1 MRAERF
7 PTLARVLRDH
17 RRAFVAWLVALAA
30 ITVFYMSFWPTMG
43 QAMLEAIEGMPEG
56 LTTALGYDRIG
67 TAAGYLEA
75 VVYGLLGPILLL
87 VYGIGL
93 GVRLTAGQEE
103 DGTLELDL
111 TAPVARGRIYG
122 ERLAAVWL
130 LLVGLVVGVTVAV
143 LVSDPVFGLDLD
155 LANVVATSFGLTL
168 LVGAFATLG
177 FAAGA
182 ATGRRSVALGA
193 VAGLAVV
200 GYVFRGVANA
210 AGVDAL
216 AAVSPFSWFLA
227 PDPLANGFDLASTLK
242 LASITA
248 VAAPLGLW
256 RFRQRDLMI

>member
-1 MRAERF
+1 MRAEPF
-7 PTLARVLRDH
+7 PTVARVLRDH
-17 RRAFVAWLVALAA
+17 RRAFVTWLVALTA
-30 ITVFYMSFWPTMG
+30 ITAFYMAFWPMMG
-43 QAMLEAIEGMPEG
+43 AEMLAAIEGMPEG
-56 LTTALGYDRIG
+56 LMTAMGYDRIG

-111 TAPVARGRIYG
+111 TAPVARGRLYG

-130 LLVGLVVGVTVAV
+130 LLLGLIVGVTLAV
-143 LVSDPVFGLDLD
+143 FVSDPLFDLGLDLGH
-155 LANVVATSFGLTL
+155 VVAASVGLFL
-168 LVGAFATLG
+168 LVGGFATLG
-177 FAAGA
+177 FAVGA
-182 ATGRRSVALGA
+182 ATGRRSIALGA

-216 AAVSPFSWFLA
+216 AVLSPFSWFLA
-227 PDPLANGFDLASTLK
+227 PDPLGNGFDLASTLK
-242 LASITA
+242 LAAISL
-248 VAAPLGLW
+248 VAAPIGLW
-256 RFRQRDLMI
+256 RFRRRDLMT

>member
-1 MRAERF
+1 MRAERL

-17 RRAFVAWLVALAA
+17 RRAFVTWLVALTA
-30 ITVFYMSFWPTMG
+30 ITAFYMAFWPMMG
-43 QAMLEAIEGMPEG
+43 AEMLAAIEGMPEG
-56 LTTALGYDRIG
+56 LMTAMGYDRIG

-93 GVRLTAGQEE
+93 GVRLIAGQEE

-111 TAPVARGRIYG
+111 TAPVARGRLYG

-130 LLVGLVVGVTVAV
+130 LLVGLIVGVTLAV
-143 LVSDPVFGLDLD
+143 FVSDPLFDLGLDLG
-155 LANVVATSFGLTL
+155 NVVAASFGLLL
-168 LVGAFATLG
+168 LVGGFATLG

-182 ATGRRSVALGA
+182 ATGRRGLALGA

-227 PDPLANGFDLASTLK
+227 PDPLAHGFDLASTLK
-242 LASITA
+242 LAAISV

-256 RFRQRDLMI
+256 RFRRRDLTV